1 MVQPE
6 LILRS
11 VRMVAI
17 VNIGPHDDLDLSGW
31 RNYEVRIN
39 HEVIAKFRHKREHG
53 LARCLRMAAAAVEAR
68 RAKELQAY
76 FGEESEDAGQVHGF

>member
-6 LILRS
+6 LSLRS

-17 VNIGPHDDLDLSGW
+17 VNIGPHYDPDPTGW

-39 HEVIAKFRHKREHG
+39 HEVIATFRHRREHG
-53 LARCLRMAAAAVEAR
+53 LARCLRMAAAAVEDV

-76 FGEESEDAGQVHGF
+76 FGEGFK